1 MRPEHRDQLGED
13 CFPPHRRSPRSKS
26 RTRRQSRRGTLYYS
40 GARCDYSAK
49 DVRLCIPSPRSL
61 GGLPQPTSDSL
72 RGCRAESWA
81 WRSCTEFPSPAIRR
95 GRPNRL
101 RDRFAPSRLRGTGRE
116 DSPMLPMNWRQPARQ
131 QSSDAVSLERETEY
145 RSFPTRSQGSHRST
159 VSGLRT
165 RIGSAPCDDRLGCEK
180 TGPSR
185 KGDKRPASGLDIN
198 LARKCCPAGIE
209 RDRESQPEFRAPQG
223 L

>member
-1 MRPEHRDQLGED
+1 MRPCRDIQCSGVISSSFGQFTTRPQLNFCDSHRQPIVCRSEMRPEHRDQLGED

-101 RDRFAPSRLRGTGRE
+101 RDNSPPRGFEALVAKT
-116 DSPMLPMNWRQPARQ
+116 LQC
-131 QSSDAVSLERETEY
+131 
-145 RSFPTRSQGSHRST
+145 FP
-159 VSGLRT
+159 
-165 RIGSAPCDDRLGCEK
+165 
-180 TGPSR
+180 
-185 KGDKRPASGLDIN
+185 
-198 LARKCCPAGIE
+198 
-209 RDRESQPEFRAPQG
+209 
-223 L
+223 